1 MNFSMLWFNLHK
13 GDKRKE
19 QKYFPPVSVG
29 NSSLKMAVCAWSWD
43 LQHHSTDIKEKLV
56 KQKRKKK
63 KGTWQLVYGW
73 EY

>member
-1 MNFSMLWFNLHK
+1 MS
-13 GDKRKE
+13 
-19 QKYFPPVSVG
+19 VS
-29 NSSLKMAVCAWSWD
+29 NSSLQMAVCDWSWD

-63 KGTWQLVYGW
+63 KGLWQLVYGW